1 MSRTGKIYRPEPAAA
16 AWRPSRCPAE
26 HVRVTFLYD
35 FGPDYCG
42 QRRPADASVHVQPY
56 RVGFGTTTKTG
67 TDGRY
72 SACGP
77 PASRVGLQIGREGYA
92 TAFKYDLP
100 ARDQTI
106 DVALQPSFE
115 APVGGMVTGVIR
127 GDEFQGGDD
136 EFGGLCRRT
145 LCRIVGFSYGN
156 CPCPFRRAEITLRW
170 DDASARL
177 ALYFSNADIYFPPP
191 SVPPGTRICCSSPLV
206 ATYTF
211 NADFDRFAIGFE
223 EANGAPPGPHQ
234 RQAFELTIQPLP

>member
-136 EFGGLCRRT
+136 EFGGCAGAHCAGSSVSATGTVRARFGARRSRSDGT
-145 LCRIVGFSYGN
+145 MLRPGWHSISPTRTFT
-156 CPCPFRRAEITLRW
+156 FRHRLYHQAL
-170 DDASARL
+170 ASAVQ
-177 ALYFSNADIYFPPP
+177 ALWSR
-191 SVPPGTRICCSSPLV
+191 RIRSTPTSIDSQSGLRKPTAHHL
-206 ATYTF
+206 
-211 NADFDRFAIGFE
+211 DRI
-223 EANGAPPGPHQ
+223 NVRH
-234 RQAFELTIQPLP
+234 LS